1 MSTLPQFLRT
11 LALTLGL
18 ALPLSV
24 LAGCEPDTP
33 AEEVGEAVEDV
44 LDGRDTP
51 AENAAEAIEDTADD
65 VGRSVKR
72 ATYTDMN

>member
-1 MSTLPQFLRT
+1 MSTLSPLLRT

-44 LDGRDTP
+44 LDGRDTR
-51 AENAAEAIEDTADD
+51 AGDAAGAGGDTAGDG
-65 VGRSVKR
+65 GRRGER
-72 ATYTDMN
+72 ATDTDMN